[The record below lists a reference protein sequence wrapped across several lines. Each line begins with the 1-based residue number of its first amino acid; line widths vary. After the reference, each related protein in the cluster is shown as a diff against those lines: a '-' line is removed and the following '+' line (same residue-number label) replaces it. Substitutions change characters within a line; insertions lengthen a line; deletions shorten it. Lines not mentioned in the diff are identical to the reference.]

1 MTRQGRSGSRTVRA
15 RALVATLCLPG
26 RKPGGRLVRVTAAL
40 TLRSQCGNRPGSP
53 RGRRLVPTGRV
64 RFDAS
69 GRAVLRRNRATTP
82 PTQMLAIPLAR
93 APARARPVRR
103 HAPESAPGAAARS
116 PACAQ
121 LRRGAALA
129 PGYRAC
135 RAGHRRGAPC
145 CATGSARPR
154 PCSPAAPTGLG
165 GQQGTS
171 GLSCCAGSK
180 SHRETGGAARSTEPP
195 SDSGGKCQRSGE
207 MSVLPG
213 QDAPKLFCFRLQQAI
228 ASNLCRAAGA
238 RSRLLEVHRPAAVA
252 VLCCCTRPLN
262 YGLRISNLSL

>member
-1 MTRQGRSGSRTVRA
+1 MATDMGRSGSRTVRA
-15 RALVATLCLPG
+15 RALAATLCLPG

-53 RGRRLVPTGRV
+53 RGRRLVPAGRV

-116 PACAQ
+116 PRAPNCAAAPHS
-121 LRRGAALA
+121 RRDTELAA
-129 PGYRAC
+129 PGT
-135 RAGHRRGAPC
+135 GGAPC

-154 PCSPAAPTGLG
+154 PCSLAAPTGLG

-228 ASNLCRAAGA
+228 ASNLCRAAEPDPDCL
-238 RSRLLEVHRPAAVA
+238 RYIVLLP
-252 VLCCCTRPLN
+252 
-262 YGLRISNLSL
+262 

>member
-1 MTRQGRSGSRTVRA
+1 MLANARAWDSRHFQRMTRQGRSGSRTVRA
-15 RALVATLCLPG
+15 RALAATLCLPG

-40 TLRSQCGNRPGSP
+40 TLRSQCGNRPGPP
-53 RGRRLVPTGRV
+53 RGRRLVPAGRV

-116 PACAQ
+116 PRAPNCAAAPPRAGIPSLPRRAQ
-121 LRRGAALA
+121 ARRTVLRHRLSPSAPMLTWSTDRPGRTAGHEWPELLRRQQES
-129 PGYRAC
+129 PG
-135 RAGHRRGAPC
+135 
-145 CATGSARPR
+145 
-154 PCSPAAPTGLG
+154 
-165 GQQGTS
+165 
-171 GLSCCAGSK
+171 
-180 SHRETGGAARSTEPP
+180 TGGAARLTEPP

-228 ASNLCRAAGA
+228 ASNLCRAAEPDPDCL
-238 RSRLLEVHRPAAVA
+238 RYIVLLP
-252 VLCCCTRPLN
+252 
-262 YGLRISNLSL
+262 